1 MTGIPSSNHVESD
14 HAPMAARTQSFTT
27 LARFAWVSPCSAL
40 GFLLALPVLAGG
52 GSARRV
58 AGVLEVAVRRGCLP
72 ERTLLRR
79 LPFAAITLGHVV
91 VGVSTA
97 DLDRLRAHEHAHVR
111 QYERWGAAFLLAY
124 PFASLIALLRG
135 GHPYR
140 NNRFERE
147 AHLAAEKRENA
158 A

>member
-1 MTGIPSSNHVESD
+1 MPRSNHADSD
-14 HAPMAARTQSFTT
+14 DPPTAARMQVFPT

-40 GFLLALPVLAGG
+40 GLLLALPVPVAG

-58 AGVLEVAVRRGCLP
+58 AGVLEVAVRRGRLP
-72 ERTLLRR
+72 ERTPLRR

-124 PFASLIALLRG
+124 PIAGLVALLRG

-147 AHLAAEKRENA
+147 AHLAAERHGNA
-158 A
+158 T